1 MMLTVAVTDAL
12 GYYLAED
19 VYAADPLP
27 PFPASIKDGYA
38 VIGLCRI
45 HVFLPHINRCS
56 CVCVCVCV
64 CGCMHALDSSNPHVL
79 HATSNPHVLHARVV
93 SILFIAFWY
102 GFHVYLEYEGKT
114 KKREC

>member
-45 HVFLPHINRCS
+45 HIFLPHINCCS
-56 CVCVCVCV
+56 CVCVCVCVCV
-64 CGCMHALDSSNPHVL
+64 CGCMHAMDSSNPDVL
-79 HATSNPHVLHARVV
+79 HAKVV
-93 SILFIAFWY
+93 SVLFIAFWY
-102 GFHVYLEYEGKT
+102 GFHV
-114 KKREC
+114 